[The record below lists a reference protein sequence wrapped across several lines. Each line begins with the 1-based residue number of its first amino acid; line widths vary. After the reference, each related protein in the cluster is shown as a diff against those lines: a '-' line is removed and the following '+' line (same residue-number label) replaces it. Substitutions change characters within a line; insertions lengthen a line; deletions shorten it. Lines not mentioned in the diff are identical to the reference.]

1 MFGEDGLP
9 VKAGAELF
17 RPGDELPSRLAGM
30 AAGGIAASASRR
42 SGIPDA
48 VPLHAG
54 RGAGARVVRDRG
66 RPHERTPALRAVISD
81 FGGVLTNH
89 LIEAFAAFQ
98 DETGISMEQLG
109 RGMQRVSERDGEYPL
124 FRLERGE
131 ITEQEFLD
139 DLCWGLEPELGHRPT
154 LHRFRE
160 IYFEALHGN
169 EPMLDV
175 MRDLRDRGYRMAIL
189 TNNVREWE
197 ELWRAKLPV
206 DEIFEL
212 VVDSAWVGMRKPD
225 PEIYQLTVERLGGRR
240 AAASACSWT
249 TTRSTSRPPASW
261 A

>member
-1 MFGEDGLP
+1 M
-9 VKAGAELF
+9 
-17 RPGDELPSRLAGM
+17 
-30 AAGGIAASASRR
+30 
-42 SGIPDA
+42 
-48 VPLHAG
+48 
-54 RGAGARVVRDRG
+54 
-66 RPHERTPALRAVISD
+66 ISD

-109 RGMQRVSERDGEYPL
+109 RGMQRVAERDGEYPL

-131 ITEQEFLD
+131 ISEQEFLD

-175 MRDLRDRGYRMAIL
+175 MRGLRDRGYRMAIL

-212 VVDSAWVGMRKPD
+212 VVDSAWVGHAQARPGD
-225 PEIYQLTVERLGGRR
+225 LPADGRAAGGRR
-240 AAASACSWT
+240 A
-249 TTRSTSRPPASW
+249 RRVPVRGRQRGSTSRPPGGSA
-261 A
+261 